1 MRVFPDVPPLLLSGE
16 TLPDWIAK
24 RSSLRDTI
32 EKLEYGCRPDVDYR
46 LHWDVVSEDS
56 FPQENARRRIVN
68 ITIESKL
75 GTHSFPMYLFIPEAE
90 QPVPATLL
98 ICSKSRVLSPI
109 KVPEGFDL
117 SSLPALFQKMGVIMD
132 GPLDTGGER
141 RGLDMAVDMDDGH
154 WPVPAILQQGHAVA
168 GFYATDAQSEGNDFG
183 CGLAA
188 VFGTEKNRKPHEW
201 GTLAIWAFAAQ
212 CAMDVLLT
220 MPELDA
226 ASIGIAGHS
235 RCGKAALW
243 AAVKDER
250 FAWVMPNNSG
260 CCGAALLRGKHG
272 ENMTSITT
280 MMPYWFA
287 PIFRSYLGPEQELPF
302 DQHTLLALV
311 APRILYVTSG
321 SEDYWA
327 DPEGEHRS
335 TVLANEIFRL
345 YGNPAMPEAFP
356 NVNTPIHA
364 GAEGYH
370 LRKGPHLLTEYD
382 WMMLLEHIRA
392 HRNGISP

>member
-1 MRVFPDVPPLLLSGE
+1 MRVFPDVPPLLLPGE
-16 TLPDWIAK
+16 DLADWISK

-32 EKLEYGCRPDVDYR
+32 EQIEYGSRPDVAYSVHSDI
-46 LHWDVVSEDS
+46 VSEDS
-56 FPQENARRRIVN
+56 YPNGNGIRRIVS
-68 ITIESKL
+68 IAVKTEL
-75 GTHSFPMYLFIPEAE
+75 GTHSFPMYVFVPKSER
-90 QPVPATLL
+90 PVPATLL
-98 ICSKSRVLSPI
+98 ICSQSKVLTPI
-109 KVPEGFDL
+109 KMPEGFDL
-117 SSLPALFQKMGVIMD
+117 SALPAMFQKMGIIMD
-132 GPLDTGGER
+132 GPMDVGGER
-141 RGLDMAVDMDDGH
+141 RALDMAVDMDDGH
-154 WPVPAILQQGHAVA
+154 WPVPAILERGYAVA
-168 GFYATDAQSEGNDFG
+168 GFYATDAQSDGVDLG
-183 CGLAA
+183 RDLAA
-188 VFGTEKNRKPHEW
+188 IFGTGKERNAHEW
-201 GTLAIWAFAAQ
+201 GTLAVWAFAAQ

-220 MPELDA
+220 MPELDGA
-226 ASIGIAGHS
+226 RIGIAGHS

-272 ENMTSITT
+272 ENMTSINT

-287 PIFRSYLGPEQELPF
+287 PAFRSYLGREQDLPF

-335 TVLANEIFRL
+335 AVLANEVFRL
-345 YGNPAMPEAFP
+345 YGNPAMPEVFP
-356 NVNTPIHA
+356 AVNAPVHA
-364 GAEGYH
+364 GSEGYH

-382 WMMLLEHIRA
+382 WMMLVEFVQK
-392 HRNGISP
+392 RNKE

>member
-1 MRVFPDVPPLLLSGE
+1 MAQIVKFPDGCQNINLGGLIMRIFPDVPPLILPGE
-16 TLPDWIAK
+16 GLTDWIAK

-32 EKLEYGCRPDVDYR
+32 EWIEYGCRPDVAY
-46 LHWDVVSEDS
+46 DVRCDIVSES
-56 FPQENARRRIVN
+56 HYPHENAVRRIVN
-68 ITIESKL
+68 ITISTER
-75 GTHSFPMYLFIPEAE
+75 GTHSFPMYIFLPKVE

-98 ICSKSRVLSPI
+98 ICSQSKVLAPI
-109 KVPEGFDL
+109 KMPEGFDL
-117 SSLPALFQKMGVIMD
+117 SALPDMFRKMGIIMD

-141 RGLDMAVDMDDGH
+141 RALDMAADMDDGH
-154 WPVPAILQQGHAVA
+154 WPVPAILERGHAVA
-168 GFYATDAQSEGNDFG
+168 GFYATDAQADSGDFG

-188 VFGTEKNRKPHEW
+188 VFGTGKERKTHEW
-201 GTLAIWAFAAQ
+201 GILA
-212 CAMDVLLT
+212 
-220 MPELDA
+220 
-226 ASIGIAGHS
+226 S

-272 ENMTSITT
+272 ENMTSINA

-287 PIFRSYLGPEQELPF
+287 PAFRSYLGREQELPF
-302 DQHTLLALV
+302 DQHTLLALI

-335 TVLANEIFRL
+335 AVLANEVFRL

-356 NVNTPIHA
+356 DVNSPVQA

-382 WMMLLEHIRA
+382 WMMLLHHVE
-392 HRNGISP
+392 NQ